1 MNGVFSGSSSVP
13 ITVFGFNGTV
23 DMTLMQQEF
32 GVTVTVSSCCGNVVL
47 FAVVHGKT
55 IKDVEMGSSVTYTIS

>member
-23 DMTLMQQEF
+23 DMTLMQREF
-32 GVTVTVSSCCGNVVL
+32 GVTVIVSLCCGNVVL
-47 FAVVHGKT
+47 FAVVRGKT
-55 IKDVEMGSSVTYTIS
+55 IKGVEMGSSVTYMTS

>member
-23 DMTLMQQEF
+23 DMTLMQREF
-32 GVTVTVSSCCGNVVL
+32 GVTVTVSLCGVNVVL
-47 FAVVHGKT
+47 FCSGPW
-55 IKDVEMGSSVTYTIS
+55 